1 MNIFLSEFVRI
12 LGTVLYIAMLG
23 RVILSWINVGPRNPI
38 SVIIYQITEPILQP
52 IRRVMP
58 KKLGMLDFSP
68 MIAIVLI
75 TVVQRILSRVLVGG

>member
-12 LGTVLYIAMLG
+12 LGTVLYVAMLG
-23 RVILSWINVGPRNPI
+23 RVILSWINLGPRNPV
-38 SVIIYQITEPILQP
+38 SVIIYQVTEPILQP

-58 KKLGMLDFSP
+58 KFGMLDLSP

-75 TVVQRILSRVLVGG
+75 TFVQRILYRVLAGS

>member
-12 LGTVLYIAMLG
+12 LGTVLYVAMLG
-23 RVILSWINVGPRNPI
+23 RVILSWINLGPRNPV
-38 SVIIYQITEPILQP
+38 SVIIYQVTEPILQP

-58 KKLGMLDFSP
+58 KFGMLDLSP

-75 TVVQRILSRVLVGG
+75 TFVQRILYRVLS

>member
-12 LGTVLYIAMLG
+12 LGTVLYVAMLG
-23 RVILSWINVGPRNPI
+23 RVILSWINLGPRNPV
-38 SVIIYQITEPILQP
+38 SVIIYQVTEPILQP

-58 KKLGMLDFSP
+58 KFGMLDFSP

-75 TVVQRILSRVLVGG
+75 TFVQRILYRVLAGS

>member
-12 LGTVLYIAMLG
+12 LGTALYVAMLG
-23 RVILSWINVGPRNPI
+23 RVILSWINLGPRNPV
-38 SVIIYQITEPILQP
+38 SVIIYQVTEPILQP

-58 KKLGMLDFSP
+58 KFGMLDFSP

-75 TVVQRILSRVLVGG
+75 TFVQRILYRVLAGS

>member
-12 LGTVLYIAMLG
+12 LGTVLYVAMLG
-23 RVILSWINVGPRNPI
+23 RVILSWINLGPSNPV
-38 SVIIYQITEPILQP
+38 SVIIYQVTEPILQP

-58 KKLGMLDFSP
+58 KFGMLDFSP

-75 TVVQRILSRVLVGG
+75 TFVQRILYRVLAGS

>member
-12 LGTVLYIAMLG
+12 LGTVLYVAMLG
-23 RVILSWINVGPRNPI
+23 RVILSWINLGPRNPV
-38 SVIIYQITEPILQP
+38 SVSIYQVTEPILQP

-58 KKLGMLDFSP
+58 KFGMLDFSP

-75 TVVQRILSRVLVGG
+75 TFVQRILYRVLAGS

>member
-58 KKLGMLDFSP
+58 KLGMLDFSP